1 MADNNIVKL
10 EKEFTEKAEAF
21 KNNQQNLVQERF
33 ANMIK
38 SIDKFNPD
46 SEEFSP
52 LGALLTMNDDDF
64 PMFSEIFLQEY
75 EKALQ
80 SSNDGFTMAQALNSQ
95 GIKVEDLAS
104 GFQEIITELVNNPIP
119 GISPQKVE
127 FLKRVFMLMINAIS
141 ETEGVG
147 KKVIQIPIELC
158 HPDAKIPAYA
168 KVGDAGLDVFAVEDI
183 EIRPG
188 ETALIPTGIKVA
200 IPYGYEL
207 QVRPKSGRALKT
219 KLRVANAPG
228 TIDSGYRDEVKVII
242 ENMEAPIQDITY
254 KFDDNGRPIITSIL
268 HGKTEYIH
276 KGEKFAQLVLNE
288 IPIANFIETTNIGE
302 IEGNRGGGFGSTGL
316 K

>member
-21 KNNQQNLVQERF
+21 QNVQQNMIQERF
-33 ANMIK
+33 SKMLGDIE
-38 SIDKFNPD
+38 KFNPD

-52 LGALLTMNDDDF
+52 LGALLNMNDDDF

-75 EKALQ
+75 EKALK
-80 SSNDGFTMAQALNSQ
+80 SSNDGFTMAQALNAQ
-95 GIKVEDLAS
+95 GVKVEDLAG
-104 GFQEIITELVNNPIP
+104 GFQEIITELINNPIP
-119 GISPQKVE
+119 GMSPQKVE
-127 FLKRVFMLMINAIS
+127 FLKRVFMLMINAVS

-147 KKVIQIPIELC
+147 KKIIQIPIEFC
-158 HPDAKIPAYA
+158 HENAKIPAYA
-168 KVGDAGLDVFAVEDI
+168 KVGDAGMDIFAVEDI
-183 EIRPG
+183 EIKPG

-200 IPYGYEL
+200 VPFGYEL

-219 KLRVANAPG
+219 KLRVANTPG

-242 ENMEAPIQDITY
+242 ENIEPAIADITY
-254 KFDDNGRPIITSIL
+254 EFDDNGRPIITSIL
-268 HGKTEYIH
+268 RGKTEYIH

-288 IPIANFIETTNIGE
+288 IPIANFIETTNIGK

>member
-10 EKEFTEKAEAF
+10 EKEFNEKAEAF
-21 KNNQQNLVQERF
+21 QNVQQNMVQERF
-33 ANMIK
+33 SKMLGDIE
-38 SIDKFNPD
+38 KFNPD

-52 LGALLTMNDDDF
+52 LGALLNMNDNDF

-75 EKALQ
+75 EKALK
-80 SSNDGFTMAQALNSQ
+80 SSNDGFTMAQALNAQ
-95 GIKVEDLAS
+95 GVKVEDLAG
-104 GFQEIITELVNNPIP
+104 GFQEIITELINNPIP
-119 GISPQKVE
+119 GMSPQKVE
-127 FLKRVFMLMINAIS
+127 FLKRVFMLMINAVS

-147 KKVIQIPIELC
+147 KKIIQIPIEFC
-158 HPDAKIPAYA
+158 HEDAKIPAYA
-168 KVGDAGLDVFAVEDI
+168 KVGDAGMDVFAIEDI
-183 EIRPG
+183 EIKPG
-188 ETALIPTGIKVA
+188 ETVLIPTGIKVA
-200 IPYGYEL
+200 VPFGYEL

-219 KLRVANAPG
+219 KLRVANTPG

-242 ENMEAPIQDITY
+242 ENIEPAIADITY
-254 KFDDNGRPIITSIL
+254 EFDDNGRPIITSIL

-288 IPIANFIETTNIGE
+288 IPIANFIETTNIGK